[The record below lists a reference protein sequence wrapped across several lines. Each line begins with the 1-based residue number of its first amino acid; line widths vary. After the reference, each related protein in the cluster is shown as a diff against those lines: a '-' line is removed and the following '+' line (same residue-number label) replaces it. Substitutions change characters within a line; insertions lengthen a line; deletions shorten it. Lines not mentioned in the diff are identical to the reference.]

1 MINQNTLNQK
11 FEVVKFFYHS
21 IIKEYESMF
30 ITKKNENYSI
40 KATKGN
46 WFEQV
51 PLIIYNSEAFFFEVK
66 SFLDIFI
73 KFMTKTEKIYSKKF
87 CSNVYFNS
95 KFLNK
100 IKPLDENIK
109 KLIDYWE
116 NGLNNNH
123 SLKLFNQYR
132 NVVCHSDYLYVKY
145 IFKSDYRNKEFHEFV
160 LPDNPE
166 NDKEKFTTT
175 KNINLIPLCKDV
187 FQMIEKMLNDFSNNQ
202 INYEFNSSD

>member
-1 MINQNTLNQK
+1 MIELITLNKK
-11 FEVVKFFYHS
+11 FEVVKYFHDS
-21 IIKEYESMF
+21 IIREYEAMF
-30 ITKKNENYSI
+30 ITEKKEDYSI

-46 WFEQV
+46 WFDQV

-73 KFMTKTEKIYSKKF
+73 KFITKTQKIHSRKF
-87 CSNVYFNS
+87 CSDVYFNA

-100 IKPLDENIK
+100 IKPLDEKIK

-116 NGLNNNH
+116 SGINNH
-123 SLKLFNQYR
+123 SLKLFNKYR

-145 IFKSDYRNKEFHEFV
+145 LFKSNYKNKEFHEFV

-166 NDKEKFTTT
+166 DNREQFTTN
-175 KNINLIPLCKDV
+175 KNTNLIPFCRDV
-187 FQMIEKMLNDFSNNQ
+187 FKMVETMLNEFSNNQ
-202 INYEFNSSD
+202 TDYSFELSD